1 MKAIIQ
7 TKYGTCEV
15 LELQDVAQPTIS
27 DDEVLVRVRAASVHA
42 DVWHVMSGRPY
53 AMRLFGSG
61 LFTPKKRI
69 PGTDLAGVVEAVG
82 KHVSELRPGDAV
94 FGECIDGI
102 QWANGGAFAEY
113 AAVRAS
119 LLAIKPSMLS
129 FEQAAAVPTSGYI
142 ALHNLQMAG
151 KIKPGQRVL
160 VNGAAGGVGAL
171 TLQLA
176 KAFGAEVTAVDSAP
190 KLDFLH
196 QLGADHVIDYAAE
209 DLTRAAARYDLI
221 VDVASNLALSACK
234 RVLSPGGSYIRI
246 GHDHYGKV
254 GGRVLG
260 SLPATFGLMFRSLFD
275 RTLPR
280 PDFSMPSR
288 KETMAVLKSLLEA
301 GKLTPVI
308 DRVFS
313 LAEAREAMRH
323 LQRGT
328 GLGKIILAP

>member
-1 MKAIIQ
+1 MKAIVQ
-7 TKYGTCEV
+7 TKYGSCEV
-15 LELQDVAQPTIS
+15 LELRDVPQPTIS

-69 PGTDLAGVVEAVG
+69 PGTDLSGVVEAVG
-82 KHVSELRPGDAV
+82 KNVTELAPGDEV

-102 QWANGGAFAEY
+102 QWANGGAYAEY
-113 AAVRAS
+113 AAVPAK
-119 LLAIKPSMLS
+119 LLALKPSRLS
-129 FEQAAAVPTSGYI
+129 FEQAASVPTSGYI

-151 KIKPGQRVL
+151 KIEPGRRVL

-176 KAFGAEVTAVDSAP
+176 KAFGAQVTAVDCAA
-190 KLDFLH
+190 KLDFLQH
-196 QLGADHVIDYAAE
+196 LGADHVLDYAQE
-209 DLTRAAARYDLI
+209 DPTLSAARYDLI
-221 VDVASNLALSACK
+221 VDVASNLSLSACK

-254 GGRVLG
+254 GGRIFG
-260 SLPATFGLMFRSLFD
+260 TLPATFGLMFRSLFD
-275 RTLPR
+275 RTLPK

-288 KETMAVLKSLLEA
+288 QATMAELKSLLEA
-301 GKLTPVI
+301 GKLTPI
-308 DRVFS
+308 IARVFP
-313 LAEAREAMRH
+313 LAEAREAMRY
-323 LQRGT
+323 LQQGT
-328 GLGKIILAP
+328 AIGKIILAP

>member
-1 MKAIIQ
+1 MKAIVQ

-15 LELQDVAQPTIS
+15 LQLQDVAQPTIAV
-27 DDEVLVRVRAASVHA
+27 DEVLVRVRASSVHA

-69 PGTDLAGVVEAVG
+69 PGTDLSGVVEAVG
-82 KHVSELRPGDAV
+82 KHVTELAPGDEV

-113 AAVRAS
+113 AAVPAR
-119 LLAIKPSMLS
+119 LLAIKPSLLT
-129 FEQAAAVPTSGYI
+129 FEQAASVPTSGYI

-160 VNGAAGGVGAL
+160 INGAAGGVGSL

-176 KAFGAEVTAVDSAP
+176 KAFGAQVTGVDSAA
-190 KLDFLH
+190 KLDFLYV
-196 QLGADHVIDYAAE
+196 LGADHVIDFAKE
-209 DLTRAAARYDLI
+209 DPTRGAARYDLI

-234 RVLSPGGSYIRI
+234 RVLSAGGSYIRI
-246 GHDHYGKV
+246 GHDHYGKI
-254 GGRVLG
+254 GGRCFG

-275 RTLPR
+275 RTLPK

-288 KETMAVLKSLLEA
+288 QTTMAVLKSLLEV
-301 GKLTPVI
+301 GKLTPI
-308 DRVFS
+308 IARVFP
-313 LAEAREAMRH
+313 LAEAREAMRY
-323 LQRGT
+323 LQEGT
-328 GLGKIILAP
+328 AIGKIILTP